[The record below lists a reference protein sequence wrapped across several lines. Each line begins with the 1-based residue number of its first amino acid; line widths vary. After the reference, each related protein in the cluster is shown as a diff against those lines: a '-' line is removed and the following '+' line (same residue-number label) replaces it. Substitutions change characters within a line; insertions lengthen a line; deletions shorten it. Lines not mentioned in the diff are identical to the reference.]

1 MKTITRKTMLY
12 QTGVEYGDYT
22 MNHVQGCAHGCKF
35 PCYAFLM
42 KKRFGQIKD
51 YEEWLEPCLVSNTL
65 ELLDREIP
73 RLRDKIQSVQLCF
86 TTDPF
91 MNGYPEVGAMSI
103 AAIRKL
109 NNAGIRCT
117 TLTKGI
123 LPLELA
129 QLSPENEHGITLISL
144 DESYREKM
152 EPGAS
157 PYADRL
163 AALRALHDA
172 GCRTWVSIEPYP
184 TPNLIEQDLQNILD
198 AVNFVDKIIFGRTN
212 YCKEVNAYKQHKAFY
227 NRLAAQVTEFCEQHG
242 IQYHIKEK
250 PLQKD
255 EVKAMALL
263 QDLIQQID
271 DPVLRERIMQ
281 ETDKLVK
288 QKKFG
293 LVFEEH
299 LPECTPLYDV
309 PIRVGCKVA
318 LKTGYVS
325 DIYTV
330 LKIDGDTVLCDRRE
344 THEQKTFQMSDIVAV
359 AEFGEPIYPTL
370 KPLDFVENAP
380 GSDLWHTLIEA
391 DNYHALQLLEYLYA
405 EKVDC
410 IYIDPPYNT
419 GAKDWKYNNDYVDSS
434 DAYRHSKWLS

>member
-152 EPGAS
+152 EPGAA

-227 NRLAAQVTEFCEQHG
+227 NKLAVQVTEFCEQNG

-250 PLQKD
+250 TIT
-255 EVKAMALL
+255 E
-263 QDLIQQID
+263 
-271 DPVLRERIMQ
+271 
-281 ETDKLVK
+281 
-288 QKKFG
+288 G
-293 LVFEEH
+293 
-299 LPECTPLYDV
+299 
-309 PIRVGCKVA
+309 
-318 LKTGYVS
+318 
-325 DIYTV
+325 
-330 LKIDGDTVLCDRRE
+330 
-344 THEQKTFQMSDIVAV
+344 
-359 AEFGEPIYPTL
+359 
-370 KPLDFVENAP
+370 
-380 GSDLWHTLIEA
+380 
-391 DNYHALQLLEYLYA
+391 
-405 EKVDC
+405 
-410 IYIDPPYNT
+410 
-419 GAKDWKYNNDYVDSS
+419 
-434 DAYRHSKWLS
+434 